1 MTYHH
6 DRDMKHHD
14 RDKAITIGIWSIA
27 SQKCQS
33 GSLTIHVTIV
43 SMRLQL
49 VRISSSFHMFI
60 LGCSR
65 STVTIVSQHLKLVTK
80 LHSSSLKSGVLT
92 ISRHDREHASQA
104 RDHQVSARLH
114 FINKSGTLTISRHDR
129 EPAIPARDLQLVNFQ
144 RSLGRSQ
151 SDVTIVSM
159 HVKLVIII
167 RLSQKSTLG
176 RSRSTSRSWACHF
189 SSWLLADLNYNG

>member
-1 MTYHH
+1 
-6 DRDMKHHD
+6 MKHHD
-14 RDKAITIGIWSIA
+14 RDKAITIRIWSIA

-49 VRISSSFHMFI
+49 VRISSSFLMFI

-65 STVTIVSQHLKLVTK
+65 STVTIVSQHLQLVTK
-80 LHSSSLKSGVLT
+80 LHSSVLKSGVLT

-104 RDHQVSARLH
+104 RDHQVSAGLR
-114 FINKSGTLTISRHDR
+114 FIK
-129 EPAIPARDLQLVNFQ
+129 
-144 RSLGRSQ
+144 SLGRSR
-151 SDVTIVSM
+151 SRITIVSM
-159 HVKLVIII
+159 QSELVTIS

-176 RSRSTSRSWACHF
+176 RSRSLSRSWACQF
-189 SSWLLADLNYNG
+189 SSWRLADLNLNG

>member
-1 MTYHH
+1 
-6 DRDMKHHD
+6 
-14 RDKAITIGIWSIA
+14 
-27 SQKCQS
+27 
-33 GSLTIHVTIV
+33 
-43 SMRLQL
+43 MRLQL
-49 VRISSSFHMFI
+49 VRISSSFRMFI

-129 EPAIPARDLQLVNFQ
+129 EPAIPARDSKLIQFLQ
-144 RSLGRSQ
+144 SLGRSR
-151 SDVTIVSM
+151 SGITIVSM
-159 HVKLVIII
+159 HSELVTIS

-176 RSRSTSRSWACHF
+176 RSRSLSRS
-189 SSWLLADLNYNG
+189 